1 MDERDKKILVAV
13 IQSFIDTALP
23 VGSRFISKRYD
34 MGISSATI
42 RNAMSDLEEL
52 GFLTQPHTS
61 AGRVPTALG
70 YKFYIDEIMGLDFSS
85 DDELTNILYDKLV
98 EFRGDLGRFM
108 QDITRTLSAYSHFM
122 GVTLSCATGNGTL
135 REIEFFDYGEKGIVA
150 VLLTAEGI
158 VKHELIG
165 LGRRY
170 ALTQNDLNDMAR
182 YINNEFAGLR
192 LCEIR
197 KVLQEDIYLEMA
209 MRDDMVSRAIN
220 LCVNALASIN
230 SDVYIMGLSEL
241 LTFPDFNDIQKIKDI
256 SNDIE
261 DKSKILALLDRI
273 STGEGVQVFVGQ
285 ENDAFTKDHG
295 LSLVASAFHDK
306 GGPCGVVG
314 LIGPRRM
321 NYTQAISI
329 VGTSV
334 RFLSGRLQHW

>member
-1 MDERDKKILVAV
+1 MDERDRKILVAV

-23 VGSRFISKRYD
+23 VGSRFISKRYAL
-34 MGISSATI
+34 GISSATI

-52 GFLTQPHTS
+52 GYLTQPHTS
-61 AGRVPTALG
+61 AGRVPTDMG
-70 YKFYIDEIMGLDFSS
+70 YKFYIDELKLNGLNYSS

-108 QDITRTLSAYSHFM
+108 QNITRTLSAYSHFM
-122 GVTLSCATGNGTL
+122 GVTLSSATGNGTL

-158 VKHELIG
+158 VKHEIIG
-165 LGRRY
+165 REY
-170 ALTQNDLNDMAR
+170 ALTQGDLNDMAR
-182 YINNEFAGLR
+182 YINSEFAGMR
-192 LCEIR
+192 LSGIR
-197 KVLQEDIYLEMA
+197 KILQEDIYREKA
-209 MRDDMVSRAIN
+209 MRDDMISRAIN
-220 LCVNALASIN
+220 LCGNALASIN
-230 SDVYIMGLSEL
+230 ADVYIMGLSEL
-241 LTFPDFNDIQKIKDI
+241 LTFPDFNDIQRIKDI

-285 ENDAFTKDHG
+285 DAFTENHG

-334 RFLSGRLQHW
+334 RFLSGKLQEW